1 MSAKP
6 AKKSAAKAPS
16 PSSADLAAATAT
28 TAAAPAPAPEPAAP
42 APDWIDSPDP
52 RKKRLGQAV
61 LAGVWLYVAAL
72 WLLAV
77 DQYFNLG
84 IFGPKIPP
92 LP

>member
-6 AKKSAAKAPS
+6 AKKAVAKAAS
-16 PSSADLAAATAT
+16 PAASSPVPASPAPAPAAVP
-28 TAAAPAPAPEPAAP
+28 AAPAPA
-42 APDWIDSPDP
+42 WLDSPDP
-52 RKKRLGQAV
+52 KKRRVGQVV
-61 LAGVWLYVAAL
+61 LAGVWIYVAAL
-72 WLLAV
+72 WLLAI

>member
-6 AKKSAAKAPS
+6 AKKSAAKPSSPVGTTAPS
-16 PSSADLAAATAT
+16 PAAATAPAAAT
-28 TAAAPAPAPEPAAP
+28 TADAPA
-42 APDWIDSPDP
+42 WIGSPDP
-52 RKKRLGQAV
+52 KKKRLGQAV